1 MLFLYWLLV
10 WNMNFIFPYL
20 GNNNPNWLYMFFFRR
35 GWNHQPVYVNWCIFR
50 MWFII
55 VIMWY
60 MMFVRFFWGD
70 VHIMCIR
77 SSTIFILFFLEGVL
91 FTRQFMP
98 FYVSWLNV
106 STVSGMRNAIATPI
120 YLTSVETAT
129 FATSRWQSE
138 MFYRVWQE
146 MG

>member
-1 MLFLYWLLV
+1 MWMLFSYWLLV

-20 GNNNPNWLYMFFFRR
+20 GNNNPNWLIFFRR
-35 GWNHQPVYVNWCIFR
+35 GWNPQPVYGNWCIFR
-50 MWFII
+50 MWSII

-60 MMFVRFFWGD
+60 MMFFHFFCG
-70 VHIMCIR
+70 M
-77 SSTIFILFFLEGVL
+77 SILCVSVALQFSYCFLEGVL
-91 FTRQFMP
+91 CMRQLMP